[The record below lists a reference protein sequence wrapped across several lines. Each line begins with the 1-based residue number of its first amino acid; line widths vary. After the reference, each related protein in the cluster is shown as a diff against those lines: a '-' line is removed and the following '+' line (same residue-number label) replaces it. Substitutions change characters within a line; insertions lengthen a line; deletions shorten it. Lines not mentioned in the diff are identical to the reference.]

1 MISVPLQIRVA
12 GYYKLEAIRPD
23 GSVRPL
29 TGWFPNLITNTGLDN
44 LGTGGYPWTHC
55 VVGTGNTTPSNTD
68 TQLVTQ
74 VADTTNRIS
83 QQSSASGTTPY
94 YGTITTTWQFPVGAA
109 AGNLSEVG
117 VGRSATALF
126 SRALIVDGGGSP
138 TTITVLSSE
147 ALNVTYVLNMEP
159 PLGQTTGN
167 VSLGG
172 SNYAWTLQAAS
183 VGSVTYWAP
192 TSDGRGFNG
201 IGSYGNS
208 GSTYSTQ
215 TLGAITA
222 TPGGTGYAAS
232 SSAIGTYTP
241 GSYTQSISITWGI
254 NNGNAPGGV
263 GSILFG
269 LSCGNDA
276 GYGTGGGGS
285 YQVSF
290 TPVIP
295 KDNTKVLTLTFQVT
309 WARA

>member
-1 MISVPLQIRVA
+1 MISVPLKIRVA

-44 LGTGGYPWTHC
+44 LATGGYPWGTC
-55 VVGTGNTTPSNTD
+55 VVGTGTTAPSNTD

-74 VADTTNRIS
+74 IASTTNAVS
-83 QQSSASGTTPY
+83 QASSASGTTPY
-94 YGTITTTWQFPVGAA
+94 YGTLTTTWQFPVGAA

-126 SRALIVDGGGSP
+126 SRALIVDGSNNP
-138 TTITVLSSE
+138 TTITVLSNE
-147 ALNVTYVLNMEP
+147 ALNVTYVINMEP

-172 SNYAWTLQAAS
+172 SSYAWTLQAAN
-183 VGSVTYWAP
+183 VGNANAWAP
-192 TSDGRGFNG
+192 SNDTNYAGM
-201 IGSYGNS
+201 GSYADAGF
-208 GSTYSTQ
+208 TYSTQ
-215 TLGAITA
+215 TLGAITSN
-222 TPGGTGYAAS
+222 PGGTGYGSSS
-232 SSAIGTYTP
+232 SSAGTYTV
-241 GSYTQSISITWGI
+241 GSYTQSFTI
-254 NNGNAPGGV
+254 NWDINHGNAPGGV
-263 GSILFG
+263 GSVLLQLNWG
-269 LSCGNDA
+269 SDG
-276 GYGTGGGGS
+276 GYGVGGAGQ

-295 KDNTKVLTLTFQVT
+295 KDNTKVLTLVFQVT